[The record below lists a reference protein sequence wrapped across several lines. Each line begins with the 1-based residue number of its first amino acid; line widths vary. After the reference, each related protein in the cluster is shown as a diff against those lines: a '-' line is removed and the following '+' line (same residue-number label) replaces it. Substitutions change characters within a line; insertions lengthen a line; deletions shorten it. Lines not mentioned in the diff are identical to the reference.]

1 MRYET
6 VQALKA
12 EDFKR
17 STGVQRSTFEKML
30 EAESTPALSFFQMKD
45 GKYKDETH

>member
-1 MRYET
+1 MKYTT

-30 EAESTPALSFFQMKD
+30 AVVGLGFIGQIHLY
-45 GKYKDETH
+45 GQ